1 MVSLAGPRKMPPMDM
16 QSSILIEIWEQLKA
30 FVLEHASSMARRL
43 EDQREAD
50 WRNLSTSETQVLAI
64 LASLD
69 LDFSSAGD
77 RRRARRLLAS
87 LAAEAEGELL
97 VAEEDNPLVVEP
109 AKVEQLR
116 TTLRWIAGNPPQRF
130 LSGVSGPRVA
140 IREIYRGAPS
150 LRQLHAHK
158 WLIAMGYPC
167 GRPDSLRRRWLGRM
181 GLMKMDNATPTSR
194 VREETLAAMER
205 LAQAVQ
211 SPLAEVDLIL
221 EAFTNAG
228 DMDFRHS
235 ALCTRIPRCHLCP
248 LRNHCPFFREGL
260 AEDDSRQRHLSKV
273 MRKGSQPRERLE
285 EYGARALS
293 DEELL
298 AILLRTGSGG
308 ANVMDVATKLLKD
321 ADGLEGLARMSIAE
335 LSAQKGIGRVKA
347 ITIQAALELARRRGN
362 AALLERHP
370 LTNSRAIYRY
380 VASRYVGKT
389 EEEFEVIPL
398 DVKLRPINTITV
410 SKGTINQTL
419 VHAREAYKQAIRES
433 AHSVIF
439 VHNHPTGDPSPSR
452 EDFIITRRLV
462 QAGEILGIRV
472 HDHMIIGKGCYYSFS
487 DEGKLES

>member
-1 MVSLAGPRKMPPMDM
+1 MFPMDM
-16 QSSILIEIWEQLKA
+16 QSSILIEVWELLKA
-30 FVLEHASSMARRL
+30 FVLEHAVSMTRRL

-97 VAEEDNPLVVEP
+97 VAEEDNTLVVES
-109 AKVEQLR
+109 AKAEQLR
-116 TTLRWIAGNPPQRF
+116 KTLRWIAENPPQRF

-150 LRQLHAHK
+150 LGQLHAHK

-167 GRPDSLRRRWLGRM
+167 GRPDSLRRRWLVRM
-181 GLMKMDNATPTSR
+181 GLMELNNVAPASR
-194 VREETLAAMER
+194 VREETLATMER

-211 SPLAEVDLIL
+211 TPLAEVDLL
-221 EAFTNAG
+221 LAAFTDASET
-228 DMDFRHS
+228 DFRHS
-235 ALCTRIPRCHLCP
+235 ALCTRIPRCQLCP
-248 LRNHCPFFREGL
+248 LRNHCAFFREGRQKD
-260 AEDDSRQRHLSKV
+260 ESQQRHLSKM
-273 MRKGSQPRERLE
+273 MRKESQPRERLE
-285 EYGARALS
+285 EHGARALS
-293 DEELL
+293 NEELL

-321 ADGLEGLARMSIAE
+321 AGGLEGIARMTIGE

-347 ITIQAALELARRRGN
+347 ITIKAALELARRRDTTPST
-362 AALLERHP
+362 ERQP
-370 LTNSRAIYRY
+370 LTSSKTIYRY
-380 VASRYVGKT
+380 VASRYEGKT

-398 DVKLRPINTITV
+398 DVKLRPINTINI
-410 SKGTINQTL
+410 SRGTITQTL
-419 VHAREAYKQAIRES
+419 VHPREAFKQAIRES

-439 VHNHPTGDPSPSR
+439 VHNHPTGDPAPSR

-462 QAGEILGIRV
+462 QAGEVLGIRV
-472 HDHMIIGKGCYYSFS
+472 LDHMIIGKGCYYSFS